1 MGDEQDMNY
10 EAKRAVI
17 LAAGFGSRMVP
28 VTLDRPKPMVR
39 VNGVRIIDTI
49 LDALLEAGIEDI
61 TIVRGY
67 KKECFDELLEKYP
80 SLRFIDN
87 DLYEKTNSISSAWAA
102 INQIKDGC
110 YICEADLLIVNPEV
124 IRKYHVSSDY
134 LGSYARETD
143 DWSLEEVDG
152 RAVNY
157 RKGNTNCFNCYG
169 ISFWTPE
176 DCDKLRRD
184 IESVWHEE
192 GGRDVF
198 YEFVPLVLRKDNY
211 HVKIHEC
218 QKGDVIEI
226 DSFQELVALDH
237 SYKGYRADN
246 QYNTVR

>member
-87 DLYEKTNSISSAWAA
+87 DLYDKTNSISSAWAA

-226 DSFQELVALDH
+226 DSFQELVVLDH

-246 QYNTVR
+246 Q

>member
-1 MGDEQDMNY
+1 MNY

-28 VTLDRPKPMVR
+28 VTLDRPMPRVR
-39 VNGVRIIDTI
+39 VNGVRVIDTI

>member
-1 MGDEQDMNY
+1 MGNEKDMNY

-67 KKECFDELLEKYP
+67 KKACFDELLEKYP
-80 SLRFIDN
+80 SIQLIDN
-87 DLYEKTNSISSAWAA
+87 DLFDKTNSISSARAA
-102 INQIKDGC
+102 IHQIKDGC
-110 YICEADLLIVNPEV
+110 YICEADLLIANPEV

-184 IESVWHEE
+184 IEDVWNED

-211 HVKIHEC
+211 NVKIHEC

-237 SYKGYRADN
+237 SYRGYRADN
-246 QYNTVR
+246 Q